1 MTADQQV
8 RPAVGVLAERRRAA
22 RRLRARGPLLLTVLA
37 LLLVTVAVF
46 AAGIGAFDVPPG
58 QVVGTALRHLHLPFG
73 ARPDHL
79 TDEVLWNVRFPR
91 VTLAMLVGASLGCAG
106 ALMQGVF
113 GNPLAEPGVV
123 GVSSGAA
130 MGAIAAI
137 VAGISGFGTWSTSAP
152 AFLGGLIT
160 VLVVYAVSRS
170 NGRTEVVTLIL
181 AGIAINTIAGAG
193 IGLLTYF
200 STDSQLRSIT
210 FWSLGSVSSATWP
223 AVAAVAPCAAIGL
236 LAAPRFARS
245 LDLLALGEQS
255 ARHLGVHVERTRM
268 LVVLLVALL
277 TSAAVAVAGAIGF
290 VGLVVPHLI
299 RMIAG
304 PGHRVLIPASAL
316 GGAVVLTAA
325 DLFCRTVAAPAEIP
339 LGSVTALVGGPFFF
353 WLLLRTRAKQGG
365 WA

>member
-1 MTADQQV
+1 M
-8 RPAVGVLAERRRAA
+8 R
-22 RRLRARGPLLLTVLA
+22 PLLLAGLSV
-37 LLLVTVAVF
+37 LLLVVAVL
-46 AAGIGAFDVPPG
+46 AAGIGAFDVPPA
-58 QVVGTALRHLHLPFG
+58 QVIGVVLHHAHLSIGP
-73 ARPDHL
+73 RPDPL
-79 TDEVLWNVRFPR
+79 ADEVLWNVRFPR
-91 VTLAMLVGASLGCAG
+91 VVLAVLVGASLGCAG

-130 MGAIAAI
+130 LGAIAAI
-137 VAGISGFGTWSTSAP
+137 ALGVAGFGAWSISGP

-170 NGRTEVVTLIL
+170 GGRTEVVTLIL

-200 STDSQLRSIT
+200 SDDAQLRSIT
-210 FWSLGSVSSATWP
+210 FWTLGSVSSATWP
-223 AVAAVAPCAAIGL
+223 AVAAVAPLALVGL
-236 LAAPRFARS
+236 LAAPRFARA

-255 ARHLGVHVERTRM
+255 ARHVGVAVERVRM

-277 TSAAVAVAGAIGF
+277 ASAAVAVAGAIGF

>member
-1 MTADQQV
+1 MSALAAPPRPTAE
-8 RPAVGVLAERRRAA
+8 PTTNGSA
-22 RRLRARGPLLLTVLA
+22 RSRSTRGHW
-37 LLLVTVAVF
+37 LLLVLTLLLVVVAVLS
-46 AAGIGAFDVPPG
+46 AGIGAFGISPG
-58 QVVGTALRHLHLPFG
+58 HVLGSIARHLHLPFG
-73 ARPDHL
+73 NRPDEL
-79 TDEVLWNVRFPR
+79 SERVLWQVRFPR
-91 VTLAMLVGASLGCAG
+91 VTLAILVGASLACAG

-113 GNPLAEPGVV
+113 GNPLAEPGIV

-130 MGAIAAI
+130 MGAILAI
-137 VAGISGFGTWSTSAP
+137 VIGISGFGTWSVSGP
-152 AFLGGLIT
+152 AFVGGLVT
-160 VLVVYAVSRS
+160 VLLVYAVSRA

-181 AGIAINTIAGAG
+181 SGIAINTIAGAG

-200 STDSQLRSIT
+200 SSDAQLRSIT

-223 AVAAVAPCAAIGL
+223 AVASVAPCAIVGL

-255 ARHLGVHVERTRM
+255 ARHVGVNVERMRVV
-268 LVVLLVALL
+268 VVLIVALL
-277 TSAAVAVAGAIGF
+277 TSAAVSVAGSIGF
-290 VGLVVPHLI
+290 VGLVVPHVI

-304 PGHRVLIPASAL
+304 PGHRVLLPASAL